1 MSVVISNVSKAFG
14 EHQVLKDLS
23 VTFSDDHIYCL
34 MGPSG
39 MGKTTLLRIIMELE
53 IKDEGMIE
61 GVTVK
66 DISVMFQEN
75 RLCEVLTPVENV
87 ALVCDKRISREAV
100 RAKLE
105 KILPKEC
112 LSQPVSELSGGM
124 KRRVALARAM
134 AYPGSF
140 IIMDEPFTGLD
151 VNTKKEVINYIL
163 NERNSRIMLIST
175 HSEEDVLLLGADKI
189 RLEDINKV

>member
-1 MSVVISNVSKAFG
+1 M
-14 EHQVLKDLS
+14 
-23 VTFSDDHIYCL
+23 
-34 MGPSG
+34 
-39 MGKTTLLRIIMELE
+39 
-53 IKDEGMIE
+53 
-61 GVTVK
+61 
-66 DISVMFQEN
+66 
-75 RLCEVLTPVENV
+75 
-87 ALVCDKRISREAV
+87 ALVCDKHISREAV

-151 VNTKKEVINYIL
+151 VSTKKEVINYIL

>member
-53 IKDEGMIE
+53 TKDEGMIE
-61 GVTVK
+61 GVSVK

-87 ALVCDKRISREAV
+87 ALVCDKHIPREAV

-163 NERNSRIMLIST
+163 NERNNRIMLIST
-175 HSEEDVLLLGADKI
+175 HSEEDVLLRAAYKV

>member
-53 IKDEGMIE
+53 TKDEGMIE
-61 GVTVK
+61 GVSVK

-87 ALVCDKRISREAV
+87 ALVCDKHIPRENV

-163 NERNSRIMLIST
+163 NERNNRIMLIST
-175 HSEEDVLLLGADKI
+175 HSEEDVLLLGAYKV